1 MKRFHITSLQA
12 ALVIRFVAAA
22 ILPLLVFGWYGYNYS
37 VEQKTK
43 DIALDLQGHAQN
55 IRTEIEGFI
64 EELQYELKIARDTV
78 GLLGNQRPGQ
88 IDIFLNTLTGSTD
101 YLEAVYLLD
110 AKGRVEHA
118 GFSPELS
125 VNPGDYQGVDLSQLE
140 LLNFTPQRRLE
151 ADQAFRWSDIIVS
164 PLTGKPAV
172 MLAIKAPDGMLLGTV
187 SLDRI
192 NPFLKRRIRQAEAME
207 FAVVDHHGTL
217 IAHTNERLALERSNL
232 LAVHPELVGAL
243 ATGDEIPP
251 RLHEDESL
259 LESVSAIP
267 ETGWI
272 IHASVARD
280 YIRAQTRP
288 LQWSLAGAVI
298 WALLLGGGLAAWMA
312 RRLSSPLQELRQGA
326 RQLAEGQISEFNLS
340 RRNYVE
346 IEELYGHLH
355 DMAAAVTERETFLRA
370 SEERYRSVVANLGE
384 GLILIAPGGV
394 VEDCNASAERI
405 LGRSRQELVG
415 RQVRSDFDR
424 IYREDGSPVAP
435 EDYPVMASL
444 QRGEVVENRLLGMQR
459 WDGLEL
465 WLQVNSRPQ
474 LADDGTIVA
483 AVVTFT
489 DVTGLKLVEES
500 LRRGK
505 ERFEELYQQFQAL
518 LEGISDRISLIS
530 MPMHILWTNQEAG
543 SGCIANSGVSEGD
556 CCYQQFFGRTE
567 PCPGCPVVRCFATA
581 EPVAEVITDESGR
594 IWSLRAFPVMAA
606 SVEGGVR
613 QVVLMAEDI
622 TDKRLNEQRQM
633 RANQLAAL
641 GELAAGVAHEINNPI
656 SGVINYAQLIVN
668 YTPAESREHD
678 LALRII
684 KEGDRIANIVR
695 ELLIFARN
703 ETQEVQV
710 LSVREAL
717 GEALTLCEAA
727 LRKEQVT
734 LKIDLPASLPLV
746 ESRSHQIQQLLLNLL
761 VNARHALSEKYPQ
774 ADADKLLE
782 IHGESVSIEGRPFV
796 RIRVRDHG
804 SGIPAEILDKVMNPF
819 FTTKPA
825 GVGTGLGLSISFEI
839 AKRHG
844 GSLRLLSEQG
854 LWTEAVAEFPAVEQR

>member
-1 MKRFHITSLQA
+1 MKRFRITSLHT
-12 ALVIRFVAAA
+12 ALIVRFVAAA
-22 ILPLLVFGWYGYNYS
+22 ILPLLVFGWYGYRHQL
-37 VEQKTK
+37 EQKTT
-43 DIALDLQGHAQN
+43 DIALDLQGHALT
-55 IRTEIEGFI
+55 ISAEIEGFV
-64 EELQYELKIARDTV
+64 EELQYELKIARATIA
-78 GLLGNQRPGQ
+78 LLRNQPAGQ
-88 IDIFLNTLTGSTD
+88 IDMFLKALTEHAD
-101 YLEAVYLLD
+101 YFEAVYLLD
-110 AKGRVEHA
+110 AKGRVQHV
-118 GFSPELS
+118 GLSPGIA
-125 VNPGDYQGVDLSQLE
+125 VDRRDYQAVDFSRLE
-140 LLNFTPQRRLE
+140 LLNFPHNVRLA
-151 ADQAFRWSDIIVS
+151 ADRTCRWSDILAS
-164 PLTGKPAV
+164 PLTGKPSI
-172 MLAIKAPDGMLLGTV
+172 MLAIELSDGMLLGTV
-187 SLDRI
+187 ALDRI
-192 NPFLKRRIRQAEAME
+192 SPILRRRVRQNEAMA
-207 FAVVDHHGTL
+207 FALVDHHGTL
-217 IAHTNERLALERSNL
+217 IAHTDERLALERSNIV
-232 LAVHPELVGAL
+232 AVHPEILGAL
-243 ATGDEIPP
+243 ATGDGVSP
-251 RLHEDESL
+251 RLHEDESM
-259 LESVSAIP
+259 LESVSVIP

-272 IHASVARD
+272 IHASVPRE
-280 YIRAQTRP
+280 YILAQTRT
-288 LQWSLAGAVI
+288 LQLSLAGAVV

-312 RRLSSPLQELRQGA
+312 RRLGAPLRELRQGA
-326 RQLAEGQISEFNLS
+326 QQLADGQVSEFRMS

-355 DMAAAVTERETFLRA
+355 DMAAAVLERETFLKA
-370 SEERYRSVVANLGE
+370 GEERYRSVVANLGE
-384 GLILIAPGGV
+384 GLMIIAPGGV
-394 VEDCNASAERI
+394 VEDCNPSAERI
-405 LGRSRQELVG
+405 LGRSRRDLVG
-415 RQVRSDFDR
+415 RQLRSDFDS

-444 QRGEVVENRLLGMQR
+444 QRGEVVENQLIGMR
-459 WDGLEL
+459 RADGLEL

-474 LADDGTIVA
+474 LAGDGTIVA

-530 MPMHILWTNQEAG
+530 MQMHILWTNQEAG

-556 CCYQQFFGRTE
+556 CCYQQFFGRAET
-567 PCPGCPVVRCFATA
+567 CPGCPVVRCFASA
-581 EPVAEVITDESGR
+581 ESAAEIMTDNNGR
-594 IWSLRAFPVMAA
+594 VWSLRAFPVMAA

-613 QVVLMAEDI
+613 QVVLMAEDV

-668 YTPAESREHD
+668 YTPEESREHD
-678 LALRII
+678 LARRII

-695 ELLIFARN
+695 ELLIFART
-703 ETQEVQV
+703 ETHEVQI

-717 GEALTLCEAA
+717 AEALTLCEAA
-727 LRKEQVT
+727 LRKEQITMKV
-734 LKIDLPASLPLV
+734 DLPASLPPV
-746 ESRSHQIQQLLLNLL
+746 ESRSHQVQQLLLNLL

-782 IHGESVSIEGRPFV
+782 IRGEPISIEGRTFV

-804 SGIPAEILDKVMNPF
+804 SGIPAEVLDRVMNPF

-844 GSLRLLSEQG
+844 GSLQLFSEHGQ
-854 LWTEAVAEFPAVEQR
+854 WTEAVVELPAAE